1 MKRNIIGVI
10 TAVTALTLSLGG
22 CSLTGEPA
30 QTEQPAA
37 APVTNVLG
45 EYTLL
50 SGYTMYQSPDGGF
63 SIQLPEGSTINDADL
78 NDVTI
83 TVASAYANADMINI
97 KKATGVQAVSTVDQL
112 YNMLKDDN
120 TIDITGF
127 FVLNMD
133 GAYKGYKYSYTSMDN
148 QQLKGIVSTYFAADG
163 SAYIVSAVINN
174 GGDEQ
179 NVEMINTVVDTFIN
193 YL

>member
-22 CSLTGEPA
+22 CSLTGEPTA
-30 QTEQPAA
+30 TEQPAA

-45 EYTLL
+45 EYALL

-133 GAYKGYKYSYTSMDN
+133 GSYKGYKYTHTAMDN
-148 QQLKGIVSTYFAADG
+148 SQLKGIVSTYVGADG
-163 SAYIVSAVINN
+163 SAYRVSAVINN
-174 GGDEQ
+174 CGDEQ